1 MMKVDFWLAGFL
13 AACQLPGGLAGDL
26 PASWRLAGFQAAC
39 WLPGSLP
46 ASWQLAGLPLSRR
59 LAGGPAACQL
69 LATCSKNCDAL
80 AARAGAAGRVHD
92 YADAGHFAQTDAPV
106 VFEQGPLSFVYDALR
121 GQDGAMDSATAL
133 RRCTEESVAA
143 LASFF
148 SAESG

>member
-1 MMKVDFWLAGFL
+1 MARDDRGRFSHCLLYDPWLDGDGSDRHPLPDGDYAAAPL
-13 AACQLPGGLAGDL
+13 AALANL
-26 PASWRLAGFQAAC
+26 SIWRNGQ
-39 WLPGSLP
+39 S
-46 ASWQLAGLPLSRR
+46 
-59 LAGGPAACQL
+59 QL

-80 AARAGAAGRVHD
+80 VARAGAAGRVHD

-121 GQDGAMDSATAL
+121 GKDGAMDSATAL